1 MHLSLQVPDDFC
13 LDKWFETA
21 LPEDVALGLN
31 AIPQLIQFVNSKN
44 HNDHLQI
51 KELDELKCKNQ
62 QDKIRELEEENH
74 KLASETARV
83 KSDQE
88 YSDPTGEHG
97 VSVFESCSNGSGHF
111 SSSMS

>member
-44 HNDHLQI
+44 HDDHLQI
-51 KELDELKCKNQ
+51 KKRITNSRLRLLVSNPIKS
-62 QDKIRELEEENH
+62 IL
-74 KLASETARV
+74 V
-83 KSDQE
+83 KSTKVLLLQKRSFLDWSLS
-88 YSDPTGEHG
+88 YR
-97 VSVFESCSNGSGHF
+97 
-111 SSSMS
+111 